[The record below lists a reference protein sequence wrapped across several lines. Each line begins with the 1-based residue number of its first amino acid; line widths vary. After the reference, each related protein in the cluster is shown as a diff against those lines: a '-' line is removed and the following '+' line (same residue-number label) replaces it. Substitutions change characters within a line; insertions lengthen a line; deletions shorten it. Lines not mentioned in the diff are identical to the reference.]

1 MFGLTPGAF
10 GATKFTVWFR
20 GTENKTSHR
29 VSFVL
34 EVININNRPF
44 ISLPTRI
51 ISFEGESFRYIIGTG
66 VSRDTSRNS
75 LMDWEYDQKLS
86 FTVQASN
93 PEYFAAAPALLDR
106 GVYPDHEIITELSF
120 EPVPFVF
127 GKTSLLI
134 AVQDDGG
141 VEHVGVDTTKVSIIL
156 EIMTV
161 NQAPQLEVLKHIF
174 IINLSAKLNNLT

>member
-1 MFGLTPGAF
+1 
-10 GATKFTVWFR
+10 
-20 GTENKTSHR
+20 
-29 VSFVL
+29 
-34 EVININNRPF
+34 
-44 ISLPTRI
+44 
-51 ISFEGESFRYIIGTG
+51 
-66 VSRDTSRNS
+66 
-75 LMDWEYDQKLS
+75 MDWEYDQKLS

-93 PEYFAAAPALLDR
+93 PEYFATAPALLER

-141 VEHVGVDTTKVSIIL
+141 VEHAGVDTTKVSIIL

-174 IINLSAKLNNLT
+174 IFESPVKHTVKNFAFNLVAGPANEERKCNTYPGSCQHQTISLELESLFNPNLFAELPHIDAQGTVNFRSCKFCTAVHPFDT